1 MNAVWYFLTWF
12 IYWFTVFQ
20 VLQIVLTF
28 LHNVSYRIHIT
39 GFWPDFNIRRWKWW
53 WCNFGQEGK
62 QASDRCLRPCFNISV
77 TTWDVLTRPWNIST
91 CVSGDRTTST
101 ALSQHNIKKVGIK
114 TSKVLNWVVKVSDNY
129 LHDVSNIP
137 CKLKLNRCLLSPGAI
152 MISFFLERTRR
163 KVRSFWGSISRTV
176 LRAIITS
183 CWISPA
189 YCTVL
194 G

>member
-1 MNAVWYFLTWF
+1 MLWISVFLCMQSQIF
-12 IYWFTVFQ
+12 SYMIYLLVHRFFR

-53 WCNFGQEGK
+53 WCSFGQEGK

-77 TTWDVLTRPWNIST
+77 TTWDVLTRPLNISS

-114 TSKVLNWVVKVSDNY
+114 TSKVLNWVLKF
-129 LHDVSNIP
+129 HTNI
-137 CKLKLNRCLLSPGAI
+137 C
-152 MISFFLERTRR
+152 M
-163 KVRSFWGSISRTV
+163 
-176 LRAIITS
+176 TS
-183 CWISPA
+183 QTFPVNWN
-189 YCTVL
+189 
-194 G
+194 